1 MQDSLYYSD
10 YRWPELKTLAE
21 QDAIVILPVGQT
33 EEHGPHLPVGCD
45 AMISLDT
52 AERVARAAQ
61 KEMPVL
67 VMPTIW
73 AGYSGRGLK
82 KWPGTITL
90 PTDVVIAT
98 VEHIVVSLVDS
109 GFTKVL
115 VMNSHGHHEGIL
127 RVAARNIADR
137 CSVTLVVSHIWRMA
151 EAIVARVRTSEEGGC
166 NHAGE
171 YETALLL
178 ATGKRVDQTQ
188 AVDEPVR
195 PASRYVGGDL
205 MTRHHAKVFWSTWG
219 HTSSR
224 TGTYGCPTRATAA
237 QGQAIMDATVLEY
250 LELLREMR
258 QSKENRR

>member
-1 MQDSLYYSD
+1 MQESIYYSD
-10 YRWPELKTLAE
+10 YRWPELKTFAE
-21 QDAIVILPVGQT
+21 QNAVILLPVGQT

-45 AMISLDT
+45 AMISRDT
-52 AERVARAAQ
+52 AAEVAHEAK

-67 VMPTIW
+67 VMPVVW
-73 AGYSGRGLK
+73 AGYSGKGLK

-90 PTDVVIAT
+90 PAEIVIAT
-98 VEHIVVSLVDS
+98 IEHIVVSLVDS
-109 GFTKVL
+109 GFKKIL

-137 CSVTLVVSHIWRMA
+137 CELTLVVSHIWRMA
-151 EAIVARVRTSEEGGC
+151 ETIVQQVRTSEEGGC

-195 PASRYVGGDL
+195 SVSRYVGVDL
-205 MTRHHAKVFWSTWG
+205 MTRHNAKVFWSTWG
-219 HTSSR
+219 HASSR
-224 TGTYGCPTRATAA
+224 TGTYGCPTRATAE
-237 QGQAIMDATVLEY
+237 QGRTIMDATVREY
-250 LELLREMR
+250 LELLREIR
-258 QSKENRR
+258 QSK